1 MRRLGG
7 GGPRLASADDILEGQ
22 TERDHARRRHRRVRR
37 ARRSRARCMDA
48 RLTYALE
55 RRELIRG
62 HRARRDVRQVR
73 EVGPGRAGVR
83 WRCGHGHALL
93 QAYNA
98 MLQGF
103 AVHGHGRAALALFSR
118 MRGEGVTVLAVMCAC
133 AHAGLVD
140 EEQLYSE
147 IMEVEFGIAPRIEH
161 FGCMVDMQTNR
172 AGRFDDAE
180 KLIRG
185 MDIPPNAMVYR
196 SLIRAC
202 GNHGMME
209 LGERMIGELM
219 RIEPEH
225 GGNYVLPSNFYARMS
240 RWEDAKKARKEMI
253 EGHGH

>member
-1 MRRLGG
+1 MG
-7 GGPRLASADDILEGQ
+7 
-22 TERDHARRRHRRVRR
+22 
-37 ARRSRARCMDA
+37 A
-48 RLTYALE
+48 RLTNALE
-55 RRELIRG
+55 RWLAVNRFVATGLVG
-62 HRARRDVRQVR
+62 MYARCGRLDLAEQVF
-73 EVGPGRAGVR
+73 AGVADMDT
-83 WRCGHGHALL
+83 RC
-93 QAYNA
+93 YNA

-140 EEQLYSE
+140 EGQLYLE
-147 IMEVEFGIAPRIEH
+147 RMEVEFGIAPMIEH
-161 FGCMVDMQTNR
+161 YGCMVDMLSR

-185 MDIPPNAMVYR
+185 MDIPPNAVVYR

-202 GNHGMME
+202 GIHGKME

-225 GGNYVLPSNFYARMS
+225 GGNYVLLSNFYARMS
-240 RWEDAKKARKEMI
+240 RWEDAKKAGRR
-253 EGHGH
+253 GRR